1 MIILIHQRSDNGFD
15 DPVYETFDSFVESKS
30 NGAAGWL
37 VLNSMATLIKDRNE
51 FCDKINL
58 FQNNVK
64 GNTKP
69 SEKIHWT

>member
-1 MIILIHQRSDNGFD
+1 M
-15 DPVYETFDSFVESKS
+15 ESKS

-37 VLNSMATLIKDRNE
+37 VLDSMATLIKDGNE

-69 SEKIHWT
+69 SEKIHWA